1 MTPADPPTVF
11 AIDDDAAVCA
21 SLQGRKH
28 GLNGR
33 GTGYQRTVI
42 AHGNTVG

>member
-21 SLQGRKH
+21 SLQESAFRVPASHSMRERSDAEG
-28 GLNGR
+28 
-33 GTGYQRTVI
+33 
-42 AHGNTVG
+42 